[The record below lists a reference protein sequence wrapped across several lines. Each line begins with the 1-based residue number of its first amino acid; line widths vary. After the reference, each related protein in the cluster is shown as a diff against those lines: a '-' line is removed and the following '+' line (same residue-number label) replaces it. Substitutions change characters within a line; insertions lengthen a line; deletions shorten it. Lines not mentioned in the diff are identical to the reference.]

1 MVLSPRSGRR
11 QLILSCAA
19 ISLWRLSS
27 SGLDCRVLWS
37 QECSRFCFS
46 LSHTHT
52 CMHTLSFSLIHSLTH
67 RPPPPPPPPPPPHT
81 HQHTGTL
88 SGWFWPPCT
97 VGGVPPETRLPR
109 RSKQCCGKLR
119 SHDLPTTAFL
129 GNSFGRSHFQILA
142 DAINHVCLRVLVRF
156 VWTECLD

>member
-52 CMHTLSFSLIHSLTH
+52 CMHTLSFSLIHH
-67 RPPPPPPPPPPPHT
+67 RPPPPPPPHHT
-81 HQHTGTL
+81 HTNTPAL
-88 SGWFWPPCT
+88 SL
-97 VGGVPPETRLPR
+97 VGFGHPVQLVGSPLKLGCLGEANNAVESCGLMTFPR
-109 RSKQCCGKLR
+109 QPFLEIVSEGLISKYSLMQLIMR
-119 SHDLPTTAFL
+119 
-129 GNSFGRSHFQILA
+129 
-142 DAINHVCLRVLVRF
+142 VCV
-156 VWTECLD
+156 C